1 MRVMKMVALLMGLM
15 FLMAGAP
22 GAALA
27 GGKEVD
33 VKVKD
38 LQEVRLTRDGASFVL
53 ALEVKR
59 LRGPMLKLR
68 RGTATVKVGDTR
80 LPPIEVDFDN
90 LKLERGHPKVVK
102 VPVHVSSDSARAVA
116 TDLLRGRDVDVAING
131 EVKAWVYYV
140 VPISREFHAKVK
152 DIGL

>member
-1 MRVMKMVALLMGLM
+1 MRVMKMLALLMGMM
-15 FLMAGAP
+15 FLLMGAP
-22 GAALA
+22 RSAMA

-38 LQEVRLTRDGASFVL
+38 LQEVRLTRNGASFVL

-59 LRGPMLKLR
+59 LRGPALKLR

-90 LKLERGHPKVVK
+90 VKLERGSPKIVK
-102 VPVHVSSDSARAVA
+102 VPVHVTSDSARAVA

-131 EVKAWVYYV
+131 EVKAWVYYI
-140 VPISREFHAKVK
+140 VPVKREFHAKVK